1 MTNSIALMDWW
12 MLTDFIDETVYQYR
26 TSLKTRGTEQHLP
39 RSWGLLLGTFEEDG
53 EAMRVK
59 EVAFGTNVR
68 ETDETVRAEFDEV
81 IVPCFGRPYAN
92 GGRGF
97 WCSNLDVLRITRDAV
112 ARGLE
117 VLGSIHSHPD
127 WHQIGPDHERG
138 QRLSQIPTAMDEYLF
153 RNTGWPLNM
162 ICYLESRDNEIF
174 HTLAAWG
181 PPSFVDKDKGADPI
195 TIRYTLARRALK
207 EVVGDGNG

>member
-1 MTNSIALMDWW
+1 MDWW
-12 MLTDFIDETVYQYR
+12 MLTDFLDETIHQYR
-26 TSLKTRGTEQHLP
+26 LSLRTRDAQQHLP
-39 RSWGLLLGTFEEDG
+39 RSWGLLLGTIEG
-53 EAMRVK
+53 GAMRVR

-68 ETDETVRAEFDEV
+68 ETDATALAEFDEV
-81 IVPCFGRPYAN
+81 IVPCYGAPYAN

-97 WCSNLDVLRITRDAV
+97 WCSNVDIMRITRDA
-112 ARGLE
+112 ASRGLE

-127 WHQIGPDHERG
+127 WHQIGPEHERG
-138 QRLSQIPTAMDEYLF
+138 QRLSQLPTAMDEYLF

-181 PPSFVDKDKGADPI
+181 APSFVDRDRGADPI
-195 TIRYTLARRALK
+195 TIRFTLARRALK
-207 EVVGDGNG
+207 EVV